1 MAKVEKEVR
10 KYDVDVYVKRELT
23 WPEGAVGIPLMLAIA
38 EELLRTAMVSNY
50 IDMKQEMA
58 DRITHAWEYMCEC
71 LQIGRRETENAYVLK
86 AFGGKVSRSKNCS
99 MVVQSFTN
107 VFALATTR
115 KEVHVT
121 LRDDSDWCQEWHP
134 GMKND
139 EDNHQWWFA
148 GDKGIYYVN
157 VGNTTADL
165 LRALYGV
172 QELSDRIQVKPNKKR
187 PKAPKLG
194 FADSS

>member
-1 MAKVEKEVR
+1 
-10 KYDVDVYVKRELT
+10 
-23 WPEGAVGIPLMLAIA
+23 MLAIA

-86 AFGGKVSRSKNCS
+86 VFGGKVSRSKYCS

-121 LRDDSDWCQEWHP
+121 LRDDSVLVSRMAP
-134 GMKND
+134 GH
-139 EDNHQWWFA
+139 E
-148 GDKGIYYVN
+148 
-157 VGNTTADL
+157 
-165 LRALYGV
+165 
-172 QELSDRIQVKPNKKR
+172 KR
-187 PKAPKLG
+187 RG
-194 FADSS
+194 